1 MKQLIVLL
9 VLTLSACRYNNS
21 VNIEVSSIEKEA
33 DDIVTKTFD
42 TLKKTLVTTI
52 SEKGVPGAVEV
63 CNIHA
68 ISLTGVYSKK
78 GFSIKRATDRP
89 RNQNNLADSTE
100 QRIISL
106 LSQIKNSNKQLSPI
120 LEKDSKGVFHYYK
133 PIIIQGM
140 CLSCHG
146 KKSEQIL
153 DDTWKM
159 IAAKYPVDS
168 AVNYS
173 EGDLRGI
180 WHVSIN
186 KKLQ

>member
-1 MKQLIVLL
+1 MKLLLFLL
-9 VLTLSACRYNNS
+9 VITFSACRFNS
-21 VNIEVSSIEKEA
+21 SDNIDLSSIEKEA
-33 DDIVTKTFD
+33 DDLVTKTFD

-52 SEKGVPGAVEV
+52 SEKGVAGAVEV
-63 CNIHA
+63 CNISA
-68 ISLTGVYSKK
+68 ISLTGLYTKN
-78 GFSIKRATDRP
+78 GISIKRATDRP

-120 LEKDSKGVFHYYK
+120 LEKDLKGVFHYYK

-146 KKSEQIL
+146 KRSEQIQ

-159 IAAKYPVDS
+159 IASKYPVDS
-168 AVNYS
+168 AFNYS

-186 KKLQ
+186 KK